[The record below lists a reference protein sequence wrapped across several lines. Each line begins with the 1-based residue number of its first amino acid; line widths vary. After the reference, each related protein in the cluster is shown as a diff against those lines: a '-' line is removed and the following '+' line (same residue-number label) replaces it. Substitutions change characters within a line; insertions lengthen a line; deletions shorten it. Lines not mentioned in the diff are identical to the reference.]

1 MIFYPGWYLKR
12 VRMLFS
18 KITLI
23 LLFPNRVTIME
34 SIDYSQGLF
43 LNLCVSLFCWRER
56 TRAVCNRLP
65 LNFWWLRAT
74 EAWLEKNSTKTIVR
88 SIDLQDNRGIHVKI
102 PYTGCCG
109 DKVLGF
115 LKCLFVLVCP
125 NELLLQMGE
134 VLKGVNH
141 PTETWTEFSGAKKTT
156 RSSFVFWLH
165 IEYSLRYLRTGL
177 RPSEVSTWPM
187 KAALWDLNLILSGL
201 SFRLWDV
208 KRLSSSR
215 TVLSWSRAAW
225 SIESLRPIT
234 IISLAIFSTPSISRI
249 TLWRH
254 HWNSSGAELTLNGR
268 RIHR

>member
-1 MIFYPGWYLKR
+1 MMIFYPGWYLKR

-88 SIDLQDNRGIHVKI
+88 SIDLQTTGEFMSKYRTQGLSRQGAWLPEMPLCVGLPKWIVASDGWGLEGGEP
-102 PYTGCCG
+102 PYW
-109 DKVLGF
+109 DVDRIWQILY
-115 LKCLFVLVCP
+115 
-125 NELLLQMGE
+125 
-134 VLKGVNH
+134 
-141 PTETWTEFSGAKKTT
+141 GAKKTT
-156 RSSFVFWLH
+156 CSSFVFWLH

-234 IISLAIFSTPSISRI
+234 IISLAIFSTPSITRI
-249 TLWRH
+249 TSVSYTH
-254 HWNSSGAELTLNGR
+254 LTLPTSDLV
-268 RIHR
+268 